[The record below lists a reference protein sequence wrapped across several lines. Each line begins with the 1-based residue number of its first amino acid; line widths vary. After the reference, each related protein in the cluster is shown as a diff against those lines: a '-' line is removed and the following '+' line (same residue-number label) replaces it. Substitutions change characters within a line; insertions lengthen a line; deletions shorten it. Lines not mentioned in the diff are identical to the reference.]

1 MRNLTAAILAG
12 GLGTRLRPAVSD
24 KPKVLAD
31 VGGRPFIIRLLE
43 QLAAAGIQKAVLC
56 TGHLGEQVEAALGS
70 TFQSMALSY
79 SREPAPLGT
88 AGAIREA
95 LPLLDSDPILALN
108 GDSYCE
114 CDIPALVDFHRSRA
128 ARNTICLRAVDDTSR
143 YGRVALDSQDRIL
156 AFEEKGVSGRGW
168 INAGIY
174 LLSRATIEA
183 IPAHTAVSIERE
195 VFPSLITDGLYGFRT
210 RGTRFIDIG
219 TPESYAAA
227 PGILGR

>member
-1 MRNLTAAILAG
+1 MKNLTAAILAG

-31 VGGRPFIIRLLE
+31 VGGRPFILRLLE
-43 QLAAAGIQKAVLC
+43 QLAAAGIQNVVLC
-56 TGHLGEQVEAALGS
+56 TGHLGEQVEAALGTS
-70 TFQSMALSY
+70 FQSVALAY
-79 SREPAPLGT
+79 SRETAPLGT
-88 AGAIREA
+88 AGALRQA
-95 LPLLDSDPILALN
+95 LPLLNSDPVLALN
-108 GDSYCE
+108 GDSFCE
-114 CDIPALVDFHRSRA
+114 CDIRALIDFHHTRA

-174 LLSRATIEA
+174 LLARTTLEA
-183 IPAHTAVSIERE
+183 IPVNTAVSIERE
-195 VFPSLITDGLYGFRT
+195 VFPALVANGLFGFRT